1 MCCVSKRKAKK
12 KNWSP
17 QRITLALHERGVTHG
32 ALAARLGR
40 ARSTVSLVVGGRM
53 KSAAVAAAIAS
64 ELGTTPDVIWP
75 LIYPATPSAL
85 SQAS

>member
-1 MCCVSKRKAKK
+1 MCSVSKRKA

-17 QRITLALHERGVTHG
+17 QRITRALHERGVTHG
-32 ALAARLGR
+32 ALAARLGK
-40 ARSTVSLVVGGRM
+40 ARSTVSLVVGGRI

-75 LIYPATPSAL
+75 LLYPTGPPPF